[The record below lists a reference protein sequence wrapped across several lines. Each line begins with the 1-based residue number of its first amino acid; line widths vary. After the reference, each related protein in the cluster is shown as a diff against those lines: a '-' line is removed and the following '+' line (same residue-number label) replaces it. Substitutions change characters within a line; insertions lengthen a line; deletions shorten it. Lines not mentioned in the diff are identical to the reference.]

1 MTIIIDYILVSL
13 SFTQRKYR
21 KDEHK
26 GPLCLKLK
34 LSRSVPVKIKV
45 KIDDISYTATGEL
58 TDLCIT
64 S

>member
-1 MTIIIDYILVSL
+1 MKMIIDHILVSL
-13 SFTQRKYR
+13 SFIQQTYR

-45 KIDDISYTATGEL
+45 KINDISYTATGEL
-58 TDLCIT
+58 T
-64 S
+64 